1 MEQDPVITVL
11 PFVAQ
16 GASRTLALSALPD
29 APIVHEADRPRR
41 ASLLSRVRRSR

>member
-1 MEQDPVITVL
+1 MITVL

-16 GASRTLALSALPD
+16 GAAKTLALSAQPD

-41 ASLLSRVRRSR
+41 ASLLSRVRRTR